1 MMKTVARRQKKVL
14 IVLNM
19 AGTAGRR
26 HLEGI
31 LRYVNTVSHW
41 DIQIVGRSDDFTQEV
56 LDKAIR
62 EHVDGIY
69 CVSDRNTSKVVSR
82 CRIPFA
88 VIDYSF
94 PIANIRTKA
103 AAIVID
109 DDEAIGANAAKYL
122 HDLGSFGAYA
132 FVPAPRN
139 PRWSRQRERGYRL
152 SLARHGIH
160 PDVYAPR
167 KESLESWLARLPK
180 PAAVFAAYDFGALD
194 VLNACRRMRLPV
206 PGQVAVLG
214 VDDDEIIC
222 ENSDPP
228 LSSVSID
235 HVQNAYDLAKRL
247 DRLMNSRKLPRRAIM
262 MVRPGEIRE
271 RESTRHLENS
281 AHIVRKAMHYI
292 AAKAADSITV
302 TDVISHLGVSKT
314 VAYDIFSKYSG
325 KTFRQAIEDAK
336 MEKLTDLLRSSNLP
350 IAKACALAGFRNHQR
365 AKYVFK
371 SRFGISMRDYR
382 KQQIG
387 QGCVS
392 VSSNSSAYNL
402 NCT

>member
-1 MMKTVARRQKKVL
+1 MMKTMTRQKKVL
-14 IVLNM
+14 IVLNL

-41 DIQIVGRSDDFTQEV
+41 DIQIVGRSDDFTRDV

-62 EHVDGIY
+62 EHIDGIY
-69 CVSDRNTSKVVSR
+69 CVSDRNTSKVMSR

-103 AAIVID
+103 AVVVID

-122 HDLGSFGAYA
+122 RNLGGFGAYA
-132 FVPAPRN
+132 FVPAPMN
-139 PRWSRQRERGYRL
+139 PRWSRQRERGYR
-152 SLARHGIH
+152 SGLARHGIC
-160 PDVYAPR
+160 PAVYAPG
-167 KESLESWLARLPK
+167 KESLESWLAGLPK

-194 VLNACRRMRLPV
+194 VLNACRRTRLPV

-247 DRLMNSRKLPRRAIM
+247 DGLMDSRKLPRRVVM
-262 MVRPGEIRE
+262 MVRPGDIRE

-281 AHIVRKAMHYI
+281 AHIVRKAMLYI
-292 AAKAADSITV
+292 AAKVADPITV

-325 KTFRQAIEDAK
+325 RTIRQVIEDAK
-336 MEKLTDLLRSSNLP
+336 IGKLTDLLRSSNMP
-350 IAKACALAGFRNHQR
+350 IAKACVLSGFRNHQR

-371 SRFGISMRDYR
+371 ARFGVSMREWR
-382 KQQIG
+382 RSNANAP
-387 QGCVS
+387 VE
-392 VSSNSSAYNL
+392 SSFKV
-402 NCT
+402 